1 MIKLGAEYLELK
13 APANGYEI
21 PNLPQLKDQEIWYAY
36 EAQGNLI
43 HSETY
48 REYNKAFYEAMI
60 GGINIEADFDAFK
73 NTDYWEKYMLN
84 TFQFSAAKSAA
95 EMKMLQGYVFGKNG
109 ERVPFEQFKEVVEP
123 IVGQFK
129 EQWLRVEYDLAA
141 HGAVMGQ
148 RWNDLY
154 RDRDLFPYWVF
165 TTRKDDR
172 VRKHHEELEGKIFK
186 FDDPYAQQ
194 FWPPLDWNCY
204 DKETLIYTK
213 RGFVYFND
221 LLISDLVY
229 TINPITRIPEW
240 QKPIN
245 YIKYHYKGD
254 MINIEAKNFSLC
266 TTPNHQLLLHKS
278 WDRHEHRNILK
289 FYNAQDIADSDGIY
303 KSAKWKGVN
312 IDKILIAGK
321 IWNTIDF
328 VSFMGWYLSE
338 GSVSKLKY
346 SYQVNICQEKKDNL
360 SLIFK
365 DVENI
370 PYKVSYLKD
379 RIAIYDND
387 LGEYLSKFGKS
398 NQKYI
403 PDEIL
408 NLSQNYLSIFLD
420 RFIKGDGHIQKGQT
434 TISGKKGKDLITIF
448 STSELMIDQLIEIS
462 IKLEKCCYKSV
473 RKVKGKMI
481 KHKNGIYTTNNDMF
495 RLNISDSQYFIY
507 HKKYLKQYEY
517 NDFVY
522 CVEVPKFNTLLINRK
537 GKIYWCGN
545 CRCEGESTDEGTP
558 LNKSEME
565 KYTGDIG
572 KGFEGNVGI
581 DGIFPKT
588 KSGSSYFNVLP
599 NANKAKPEMF
609 KEQPVAPM
617 PKPEDALNDLKKQV
631 DSKYEDVLSKLRGAT
646 DKFKK
651 TQEFKDLEQKIEA
664 IKRFQYKIK
673 DFDSKNIDK
682 NFETLKEFINFK
694 GNQQDLY
701 GDGKILGSSISKEGS
716 KITSTVLTEDAYLQR
731 TFDIKKKSVSMDEFF
746 LNPTISQSGKGT
758 QIFYNQ
764 VNQFKDLG
772 FKKLETEAGAARGMN
787 GYYTWARVGYDIKD
801 KNELKI
807 FQSQMKM
814 SGEKEFK
821 NVKSLQ
827 ELMVTKKGRDYWR
840 KEGGY
845 FHGEFDLTTGSNS
858 MKILDQYIKQKNEK
872 NKAK

>member
-1 MIKLGAEYLELK
+1 MGAEYLELK

-109 ERVPFEQFKEVVEP
+109 ERVPFEQFKEIVEP

-129 EQWLRVEYDLAA
+129 EQWLRVEYDLAV

-172 VRKHHEELEGKIFK
+172 VREHHRELEGKIFK

-194 FWPPLDWNCY
+194 FWPPLDWNC
-204 DKETLIYTK
+204 
-213 RGFVYFND
+213 
-221 LLISDLVY
+221 
-229 TINPITRIPEW
+229 
-240 QKPIN
+240 
-245 YIKYHYKGD
+245 
-254 MINIEAKNFSLC
+254 
-266 TTPNHQLLLHKS
+266 
-278 WDRHEHRNILK
+278 
-289 FYNAQDIADSDGIY
+289 
-303 KSAKWKGVN
+303 
-312 IDKILIAGK
+312 
-321 IWNTIDF
+321 
-328 VSFMGWYLSE
+328 
-338 GSVSKLKY
+338 
-346 SYQVNICQEKKDNL
+346 
-360 SLIFK
+360 
-365 DVENI
+365 
-370 PYKVSYLKD
+370 
-379 RIAIYDND
+379 
-387 LGEYLSKFGKS
+387 
-398 NQKYI
+398 
-403 PDEIL
+403 
-408 NLSQNYLSIFLD
+408 
-420 RFIKGDGHIQKGQT
+420 
-434 TISGKKGKDLITIF
+434 
-448 STSELMIDQLIEIS
+448 
-462 IKLEKCCYKSV
+462 
-473 RKVKGKMI
+473 
-481 KHKNGIYTTNNDMF
+481 
-495 RLNISDSQYFIY
+495 
-507 HKKYLKQYEY
+507 
-517 NDFVY
+517 
-522 CVEVPKFNTLLINRK
+522 
-537 GKIYWCGN
+537 
-545 CRCEGESTDEGTP
+545 RCEGESTDEGTP
-558 LNKSEME
+558 LNKNEME

-609 KEQPVAPM
+609 KEKPVAPM
-617 PKPEDALNDLKKQV
+617 PKPEDALNELKKQV

-651 TQEFKDLEQKIEA
+651 TQEFKDLEQKIEG

-673 DFDSKNIDK
+673 DFDGKNIDK

-701 GDGKILGSSISKEGS
+701 GDGKILGSSISKEGG

-840 KEGGY
+840 KEGSY

-872 NKAK
+872 NKTK